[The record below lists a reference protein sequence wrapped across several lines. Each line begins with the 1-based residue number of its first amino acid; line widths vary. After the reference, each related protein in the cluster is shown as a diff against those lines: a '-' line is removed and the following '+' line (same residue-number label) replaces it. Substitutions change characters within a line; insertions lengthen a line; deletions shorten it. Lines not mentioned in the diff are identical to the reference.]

1 MSEEKNWYLTWYT
14 TFDKLKRSEATSAA
28 WKASA
33 KFNRDKLLI
42 ELDRV
47 KRLIAEWF
55 KLHDRAIAAE
65 KRVAELEDALMSLLD
80 GLDSNYDERC
90 GLTNKEWEQRIS
102 EARTVL
108 NK

>member
-1 MSEEKNWYLTWYT
+1 MYEWMR
-14 TFDKLKRSEATSAA
+14 LKQEQRDLMFIDRAVAQCNEREARQWSAA

-47 KRLIAEWF
+47 KRLIAEWH
-55 KLHDRAIAAE
+55 KQQDRAIAAE
-65 KRVAELEDALMSLLD
+65 KRVAELEATIQKKTQNNMVFMCRIQSHEDSL
-80 GLDSNYDERC
+80 N
-90 GLTNKEWEQRIS
+90 
-102 EARTVL
+102 EAL